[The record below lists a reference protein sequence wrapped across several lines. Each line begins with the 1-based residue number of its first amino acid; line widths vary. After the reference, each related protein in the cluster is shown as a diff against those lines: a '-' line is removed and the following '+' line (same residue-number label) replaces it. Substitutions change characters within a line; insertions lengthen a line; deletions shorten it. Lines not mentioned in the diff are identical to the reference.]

1 MDFQPVLKL
10 SEIIDNKASLTV
22 FEGREILVGVTNKG
36 YFAIE
41 NKCSHQ
47 GKPLTGGRIRHGH
60 ISCPVHGVRFNL
72 ETGAAVGKLTNKPIK
87 IYRAR
92 ANEGWLEVCE
102 IGA

>member
-10 SEIIDNKASLTV
+10 SEIIENKACLTV

-41 NKCSHQ
+41 NRCSHQ
-47 GKPLTGGRIRHGH
+47 GKPLMGGRIRHGH

-72 ETGAAVGKLTNKPIK
+72 ETGAAVGKLTSKPIK

-92 ANEGWLEVCE
+92 ATEDWLEVCE
-102 IGA
+102 ISA